1 LCSLLV
7 ISQLFRK
14 SFTKVALYPCLSI
27 HPAHTHNTTQ
37 RSTTQHNAAQH
48 NTTQHNTTQHNTTQH
63 NTTHPPLKPSISGT
77 LVLLVVWAP
86 PSPALASPST
96 TPPPNPS
103 QPETFETVERTVATT
118 LTGAVLSAPPPPPP
132 PPPRPMAESTLW
144 SSFASSWV
152 SRRGALANGIV
163 LGLIVA
169 GPLGRLDERQEKGG
183 GLETMRE
190 ERQSKGSR
198 QGRSC
203 RFDWGTE

>member
-1 LCSLLV
+1 MP
-7 ISQLFRK
+7 
-14 SFTKVALYPCLSI
+14 LYSPST
-27 HPAHTHNTTQ
+27 HTQHNTTQHNTTQ
-37 RSTTQHNAAQH
+37 RS
-48 NTTQHNTTQHNTTQH
+48 TTQHNTTQHNTTQH